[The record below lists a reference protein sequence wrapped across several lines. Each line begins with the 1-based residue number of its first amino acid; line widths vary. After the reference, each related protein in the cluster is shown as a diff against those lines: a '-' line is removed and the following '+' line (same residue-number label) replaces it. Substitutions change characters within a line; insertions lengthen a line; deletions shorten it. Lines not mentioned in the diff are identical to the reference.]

1 MDPPLTAVLSSW
13 AWRSDVAAV
22 VTTLA
27 AVYVVG
33 WVRLHG
39 RRASAVPVWR
49 LAAYLGG
56 LLAIVLALLSP
67 IGTLGSVLF
76 VMHMSQHELLAM
88 IAPPL
93 LLLGN
98 PLPVVLWGLPAGL
111 RVRVG
116 HLLEPGGVGR
126 RGLRRATWM
135 PLTWPL
141 YVLTVWLWH
150 LPAAYGASLASSLA
164 HDAQHLSFFVT
175 ALLFWWPV
183 IDPAPR
189 LGARIHDA
197 WRVAYVIP
205 AAFQSQVLG
214 LIFAFYPSLIY
225 PQYAAM
231 PRLWGLTALQD
242 QSTAGVVMMQVDGLV
257 YLAAVL
263 LLVARMLGREERRT
277 SLEERTESQ

>member
-1 MDPPLTAVLSSW
+1 VDPPLTAVLSSW
-13 AWRSDVAAV
+13 TWRSDVVAV
-22 VTTLA
+22 VTTLTV
-27 AVYVVG
+27 VYGVG
-33 WVRLHG
+33 WVRL
-39 RRASAVPVWR
+39 RARGASSVAVWR
-49 LAAYLGG
+49 LATYLGG
-56 LLAIVLALLSP
+56 LLAVVLALLSP
-67 IGTLGSVLF
+67 IGTLGSMLF

-111 RVRVG
+111 RSRVG
-116 HLLEPGGVGR
+116 RLLEPGAVGR
-126 RGLRRATWM
+126 RCLRRATWM

-141 YVLTVWLWH
+141 HVLTVWLWH
-150 LPAAYGASLASSLA
+150 APVAYGASLASSLA

-189 LGARIHDA
+189 IGARIHDA

-214 LIFAFYPSLIY
+214 LIFAFYPTLIY
-225 PQYAAM
+225 PHYAAM

-242 QSTAGVVMMQVDGLV
+242 QSTAGVVMMQIEGLV

-263 LLVARMLGREERRT
+263 LLVARMLGRDERLTTLR
-277 SLEERTESQ
+277 EQIGSQ